1 MQALKTADHDA
12 KELQEM
18 PAATIN
24 KLNRDTTERSPTN
37 TRPAYHK
44 ALRIAVT
51 TVEENTLHQI
61 VGFINWSAGFPRRQ
75 VTLKQ
80 SAILNSSRRG
90 PGDILQFVCWGYHWG
105 WWAGD
110 LRRILSVQYS
120 EQSYTHNGH
129 IKTKWM
135 IPYIYGTRH
144 WCKNFHCELT
154 SIQPAVEG
162 K

>member
-51 TVEENTLHQI
+51 TVEENILHQI
-61 VGFINWSAGFPRRQ
+61 VDFINWSAGFPRRQ
-75 VTLKQ
+75 VTLKK
-80 SAILNSSRRG
+80 SAVISSSRRR
-90 PGDILQFVCWGYHWG
+90 PGDILDKLTICL
-105 WWAGD
+105 
-110 LRRILSVQYS
+110 LR
-120 EQSYTHNGH
+120 
-129 IKTKWM
+129 
-135 IPYIYGTRH
+135 IPLRVMSRRPQ
-144 WCKNFHCELT
+144 KNTLCTIFG
-154 SIQPAVEG
+154 AVICPQWSH
-162 K
+162 